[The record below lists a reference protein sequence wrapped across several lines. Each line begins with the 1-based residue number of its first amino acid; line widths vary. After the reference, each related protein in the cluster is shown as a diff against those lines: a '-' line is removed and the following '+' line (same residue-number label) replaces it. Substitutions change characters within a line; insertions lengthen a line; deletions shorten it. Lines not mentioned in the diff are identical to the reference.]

1 MHIKKQHAAIIITAI
16 LALCLAVSLVFS
28 SLNISVIIPNF
39 GIVSLS
45 LDQYAQSG
53 SATDIQ
59 AAVDY
64 ISSHGG
70 VGNVYIPAGTYNFVG
85 VGQSWQTVEVPIGI
99 NIFGAPTQRDDNDQ
113 VVTWNT
119 VLVMPNEVANEEV
132 WFYFYGNDMTEKSR
146 FSDIQLQG
154 YRTNH
159 PSSTRMHI
167 GVAIGGG
174 DNDRVQDFRVD
185 HCYFLN
191 CAGGGVAAYGSPM
204 TNKPTYYYC
213 SGVVDHCRFVNTG
226 TIRVEPYDSR
236 TVDYGVHAERGT
248 GWTGN
253 PWDTNVENILGKYTA
268 YSVYVEDCY
277 FSGWRHCVV
286 ARGGEHIVVRY
297 CTIEDDNGYGSLDI
311 HGDYAGRALEVYNC
325 QIRDA
330 TGWAEA
336 IWFRAGAGVIF
347 NNYCTGYDLFAYLI
361 NENPNSQFH
370 VKELYIWNNTGVTSV
385 DSAGPRLNSDYF
397 LRAPTSFSYTP
408 FTYPHPL
415 TVES

>member
-1 MHIKKQHAAIIITAI
+1 MHIKKIRAPTIISVMF
-16 LALCLAVSLVFS
+16 ALCLTASLAFS
-28 SLNISVIIPNF
+28 SLTTSVIIQNI
-39 GIVSLS
+39 GSVSLS
-45 LDQYAQSG
+45 LNRYAQSG
-53 SATDIQ
+53 SAADIQ

-64 ISSHGG
+64 ISSRGG
-70 VGNVYIPAGTYNFVG
+70 VGNVYIPVGTYNFVEI
-85 VGQSWQTVEVPIGI
+85 GQSWRTVEVPIGI
-99 NIFGAPTQRDDNDQ
+99 NIFGAPTERDAKGQ
-113 VVTWNT
+113 VITWNT
-119 VLVMPNEVANEEV
+119 VLVMPNEVASGEV
-132 WFYFYGNDMTEKSR
+132 WFYFYGNDMSKKSR

-154 YRTNH
+154 YRTSH
-159 PSSTRMHI
+159 PSSTSMHI

-174 DNDRVQDFRVD
+174 DNDRVKDFRVD

-204 TNKPTYYYC
+204 TNKQTYYYC

-226 TIRVEPYDSR
+226 TIRVEPYESR

-248 GWTGN
+248 GWTGD
-253 PWDTNVENILGKYTA
+253 PWDTNPDNVLGKYTD

-297 CTIEDDNGYGSLDI
+297 STIEHDNGYGSLDI

-325 QIRDA
+325 QILDA

-336 IWFRAGAGVIF
+336 IWFRAGAGIIT
-347 NNYCTGYDLFAYLI
+347 NNTCSGYDLLAYLI
-361 NENPNSQFH
+361 NENSNPTFR
-370 VKELYIWNNTGVTSV
+370 VKDLYIWNNTGVTSV
-385 DSAGPRLNSDYF
+385 QSNGVPLNTDYF
-397 LRAPTSFSYTP
+397 LRAPTTFNYTP

-415 TVES
+415 TFES